1 MGRGLTL
8 LEDDIEDDVEVEVEA
23 VWGSLFMVKL
33 PLPWESEGA
42 LNFTYRPFA
51 NHLVL
56 FEGYF

>member
-1 MGRGLTL
+1 MGCGLTL
-8 LEDDIEDDVEVEVEA
+8 LEDDVEADIEVEA

-56 FEGYF
+56 LEGYF